1 MVQPTKKAQEK
12 LERSRSMKPIAFAA
26 IAGIALVFA
35 STSPA
40 HAQDA
45 DKNKKVRTFDFSGDE
60 IDGEL
65 VKPDG
70 EFIDPRKF
78 ANHTSLIRIR
88 RDFIKEIIKS
98 AEDL

>member
-1 MVQPTKKAQEK
+1 MKRTLLASIFSGLVISFALPTVSNAQKKEEK
-12 LERSRSMKPIAFAA
+12 P
-26 IAGIALVFA
+26 
-35 STSPA
+35 
-40 HAQDA
+40 
-45 DKNKKVRTFDFSGDE
+45 KVKTFDFSGDD

-78 ANHTSLIRIR
+78 ASHTNLIRIR
-88 RDFIKEIIKS
+88 TDFIKEIIKS

>member
-1 MVQPTKKAQEK
+1 MKRNPSIVSSLAAAVLKTTVLSIAACVLVAVVAPGVASAQNAEK
-12 LERSRSMKPIAFAA
+12 P
-26 IAGIALVFA
+26 
-35 STSPA
+35 
-40 HAQDA
+40 
-45 DKNKKVRTFDFSGDE
+45 KVKTFDFSGDD

-78 ANHTSLIRIR
+78 ASHTNLIRIR
-88 RDFIKEIIKS
+88 KDFIKEITKS

>member
-1 MVQPTKKAQEK
+1 MKRTIACIFAGLAISLVMPSLASAQKKEA
-12 LERSRSMKPIAFAA
+12 P
-26 IAGIALVFA
+26 
-35 STSPA
+35 
-40 HAQDA
+40 
-45 DKNKKVRTFDFSGDE
+45 KVKTFDFSGDE

-78 ANHTSLIRIR
+78 ANHSTLIRIR
-88 RDFIKEIIKS
+88 KDFIKEIVKS

>member
-1 MVQPTKKAQEK
+1 
-12 LERSRSMKPIAFAA
+12 MKRTVLSSILAVIAITFALPS
-26 IAGIALVFA
+26 IA
-35 STSPA
+35 S
-40 HAQDA
+40 AQD
-45 DKNKKVRTFDFSGDE
+45 KPNVKTFDFSGDE

-78 ANHTSLIRIR
+78 ANHTNLIRIR
-88 RDFIKEIIKS
+88 KDFIKEIVKS